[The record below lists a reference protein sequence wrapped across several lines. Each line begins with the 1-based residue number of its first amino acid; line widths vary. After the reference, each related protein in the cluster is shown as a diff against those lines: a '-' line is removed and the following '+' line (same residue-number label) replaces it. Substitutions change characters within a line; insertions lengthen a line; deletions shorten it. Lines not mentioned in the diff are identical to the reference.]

1 MGKDKD
7 KEKGKKEQEVNINP
21 DKVISDAKE
30 EMRRAVEKFDEEM
43 RKVKTG
49 RAHPSLLEG
58 IKVFAYDS
66 EVPLNQLALISVSSP
81 SELIVE
87 PFDQSIRA
95 SIEKAILQSGRDLI
109 PQSDGKIIKIRIP
122 PLTQETREN
131 LLKLVRKKSEEFKV
145 SIRNIRDKAR
155 SDIKDAKDRKVISED
170 RARKLFDELQ
180 KITDENIKKI
190 DTILQAKEK
199 EILG

>member
-1 MGKDKD
+1 MGKE
-7 KEKGKKEQEVNINP
+7 KEKGKREQEVEINP

-30 EMRRAVEKFDEEM
+30 EMKRAVEKFDEEM
-43 RKVKTG
+43 KKVKTG
-49 RAHPSLLEG
+49 RAHPSLLDG

-66 EVPLNQLALISVSSP
+66 EIPLNQLALISVSSP

-87 PFDQSIRA
+87 PFDPNIRPA
-95 SIEKAILQSGRDLI
+95 IEKAILQSGRDLV
-109 PQSDGKIIKIRIP
+109 PQSDGKIIRIKIP

-131 LLKLVRKKSEEFKV
+131 ILKLVRKKSEDFKV

-155 SDIKDAKDRKVISED
+155 SEIKDAKDKKVISED
-170 RARKLFDELQ
+170 RARRLFDELQ

>member
-1 MGKDKD
+1 MGKD
-7 KEKGKKEQEVNINP
+7 KEKGKREQEVEINP

-30 EMRRAVEKFDEEM
+30 EMKRAVEKFDEEM
-43 RKVKTG
+43 KKVKTG

-66 EVPLNQLALISVSSP
+66 EIPLNQLALISVSSP

-87 PFDQSIRA
+87 PFDPNIRPA
-95 SIEKAILQSGRDLI
+95 IEKAILQSGRDLV
-109 PQSDGKIIKIRIP
+109 PQSDGKIIRIKIP

-131 LLKLVRKKSEEFKV
+131 ILKLVRKKSEDFKV

-155 SDIKDAKDRKVISED
+155 SEIKDAKDKKIISED
-170 RARKLFDELQ
+170 RARRLFDELQ

>member
-87 PFDQSIRA
+87 PFDQNVRA
-95 SIEKAILQSGRDLI
+95 SIEKAILQSGRDLV
-109 PQSDGKIIKIRIP
+109 PQSDGKIIKIKIP

>member
-95 SIEKAILQSGRDLI
+95 SIEKAILQSGRDLV
-109 PQSDGKIIKIRIP
+109 PQSDRKIIKIRIP

>member
-1 MGKDKD
+1 MGKE
-7 KEKGKKEQEVNINP
+7 KEKGKKEQEVEINP
-21 DKVISDAKE
+21 DKIISDAKE
-30 EMRRAVEKFDEEM
+30 EMKKAVEKFDEEM
-43 RKVKTG
+43 KKIKTG
-49 RAHPSLLEG
+49 RAHPSLLDG

-66 EVPLNQLALISVSSP
+66 EIPLNQLALISVSSP

-87 PFDQSIRA
+87 PFDPNVRPA
-95 SIEKAILQSGRDLI
+95 IEKAILQSGRDLV
-109 PQSDGKIIKIRIP
+109 PQSDGKIIRIKIP

-131 LLKLVRKKSEEFKV
+131 ILKLVRKKSEDFKV

-155 SDIKDAKDRKVISED
+155 SEIKDAKDKKVISED
-170 RARKLFDELQ
+170 RARRLFDELQ

>member
-1 MGKDKD
+1 MGKDKE
-7 KEKGKKEQEVNINP
+7 KEKGKREQEVSINP

-30 EMRRAVEKFDEEM
+30 EMKKAVEKFDEEM

-87 PFDQSIRA
+87 PFDQNLRA
-95 SIEKAILQSGRDLI
+95 SIEKAILQSGRDLV
-109 PQSDGKIIKIRIP
+109 PQSDGKIIKIKIP
-122 PLTQETREN
+122 PLTRETREN

-170 RARKLFDELQ
+170 RARRLFDELQ

-190 DTILQAKEK
+190 DAILQAKEK
-199 EILG
+199 ETLG

>member
-1 MGKDKD
+1 MGKE
-7 KEKGKKEQEVNINP
+7 KEKGKREQEVEINP
-21 DKVISDAKE
+21 DKIISDAKE
-30 EMRRAVEKFDEEM
+30 EMKKAVEKFDEEM
-43 RKVKTG
+43 RKIKTG
-49 RAHPSLLEG
+49 RAHPSLLDG

-66 EVPLNQLALISVSSP
+66 EIPLNQLALISVSSP

-87 PFDQSIRA
+87 PFDPNIRPA
-95 SIEKAILQSGRDLI
+95 IEKAILQSGRDLV
-109 PQSDGKIIKIRIP
+109 PQSDGKIIRIKIP

-131 LLKLVRKKSEEFKV
+131 ILKLVRKKSEDFKV

-155 SDIKDAKDRKVISED
+155 SEIKDAKDKKVISED
-170 RARKLFDELQ
+170 RARRLFDELQ

>member
-7 KEKGKKEQEVNINP
+7 KEKVKKEQEVNINP

>member
-87 PFDQSIRA
+87 PFDQNIRA
-95 SIEKAILQSGRDLI
+95 SIEKAILQSGRDLV
-109 PQSDGKIIKIRIP
+109 PQSDGKIIKIKIP

-155 SDIKDAKDRKVISED
+155 SDIRDAKDRKVISED
-170 RARKLFDELQ
+170 RARRLFDELQ

>member
-1 MGKDKD
+1 MGKD
-7 KEKGKKEQEVNINP
+7 KEKGKREQEVEINP

-30 EMRRAVEKFDEEM
+30 EMKRAVEKFDEEM

-66 EVPLNQLALISVSSP
+66 EIPLNQLALISVSSP

-87 PFDQSIRA
+87 PFDPNIRPA
-95 SIEKAILQSGRDLI
+95 IEKAILQSGRDLV
-109 PQSDGKIIKIRIP
+109 PQSDGKIIRIKIP

-131 LLKLVRKKSEEFKV
+131 ILKLVRKKSEDFKV

-155 SDIKDAKDRKVISED
+155 SEIKDAKDKKVISED
-170 RARKLFDELQ
+170 KARRLFDELQ

>member
-7 KEKGKKEQEVNINP
+7 KEKSKKEQEVNINP

-87 PFDQSIRA
+87 PFDQNIRA
-95 SIEKAILQSGRDLI
+95 SIEKAILQSGRDLV

-170 RARKLFDELQ
+170 RARRLFDELQ

>member
-87 PFDQSIRA
+87 PFDQNIRA
-95 SIEKAILQSGRDLI
+95 SIEKAILQSGRDLV
-109 PQSDGKIIKIRIP
+109 PQSDGKIIKIKIP

-170 RARKLFDELQ
+170 RARRLFDELQ

>member
-95 SIEKAILQSGRDLI
+95 SIEKAILQSGRDLV
-109 PQSDGKIIKIRIP
+109 PQSDGKIIKIKIP

-170 RARKLFDELQ
+170 RARRLFDELQ

>member
-1 MGKDKD
+1 MGKDK
-7 KEKGKKEQEVNINP
+7 GKREQEVEINP

-30 EMRRAVEKFDEEM
+30 EMKRAVEKFDEEM

-66 EVPLNQLALISVSSP
+66 EISLNQLALISVSSP

-87 PFDQSIRA
+87 PFDPNIRPA
-95 SIEKAILQSGRDLI
+95 IEKAILQSGRDLV
-109 PQSDGKIIKIRIP
+109 PQSDGKIIRIKIP

-131 LLKLVRKKSEEFKV
+131 ILKLVRKKSEDFKV

-155 SDIKDAKDRKVISED
+155 SEIKDAKDKKVISED
-170 RARKLFDELQ
+170 KARRLFDELQ

>member
-1 MGKDKD
+1 MGKE
-7 KEKGKKEQEVNINP
+7 KEKGKKEQEVEINP
-21 DKVISDAKE
+21 DKIISDAKE
-30 EMRRAVEKFDEEM
+30 EMKKAVEKFDEEM
-43 RKVKTG
+43 KKIKTG
-49 RAHPSLLEG
+49 RAHPSLLDG

-66 EVPLNQLALISVSSP
+66 EIPLNQLALISVSSP

-87 PFDQSIRA
+87 PFDPNIRPA
-95 SIEKAILQSGRDLI
+95 IEKAILQSGRDLV
-109 PQSDGKIIKIRIP
+109 PQSDGKIIRIKIP

-131 LLKLVRKKSEEFKV
+131 ILKLVRKKSEDFKV

-155 SDIKDAKDRKVISED
+155 SEIKDAKDKKVISED
-170 RARKLFDELQ
+170 RARRLFDELQ

>member
-7 KEKGKKEQEVNINP
+7 KDKGKKEQEVNINP

-49 RAHPSLLEG
+49 RAYPSLLEG

>member
-109 PQSDGKIIKIRIP
+109 PQSDGKIIKIKIP

-180 KITDENIKKI
+180 KITDENVKKI

>member
-7 KEKGKKEQEVNINP
+7 KDKGKKEQEVNINP

-95 SIEKAILQSGRDLI
+95 SIEKAILQSGRDLV

>member
-1 MGKDKD
+1 MGKDKG
-7 KEKGKKEQEVNINP
+7 KEKGKKEQEININP

-30 EMRRAVEKFDEEM
+30 EMKRAVEKFDEEM
-43 RKVKTG
+43 RKIKTG

-87 PFDQSIRA
+87 PFDQNIRA
-95 SIEKAILQSGRDLI
+95 SIEKAILQSGRDLV
-109 PQSDGKIIKIRIP
+109 PQSDGKIIKIKIP

-155 SDIKDAKDRKVISED
+155 SDIKDAKDSKVISED
-170 RARKLFDELQ
+170 RARRLFDELQ

-190 DTILQAKEK
+190 DIILQAKEK

>member
-87 PFDQSIRA
+87 PFDQNIRA
-95 SIEKAILQSGRDLI
+95 SIEKAILQSGRDLV
-109 PQSDGKIIKIRIP
+109 PQSDGKIIKIKIP

-170 RARKLFDELQ
+170 RARRLFDELQ

-190 DTILQAKEK
+190 DTTLQAKEK

>member
-1 MGKDKD
+1 MGKE
-7 KEKGKKEQEVNINP
+7 KEKGKREQEVEINP

-30 EMRRAVEKFDEEM
+30 EMKRAVEKFEEEM
-43 RKVKTG
+43 KKVKTG
-49 RAHPSLLEG
+49 RAHPSLLDG

-66 EVPLNQLALISVSSP
+66 EIPLNQLALISVSSP

-87 PFDQSIRA
+87 PFDPNIRPA
-95 SIEKAILQSGRDLI
+95 IEKAILQSGRDLV
-109 PQSDGKIIKIRIP
+109 PQSDGKIIRIKIP

-131 LLKLVRKKSEEFKV
+131 ILKLVRKKSEDFKV

-155 SDIKDAKDRKVISED
+155 SEIKDAKDKKVISED
-170 RARKLFDELQ
+170 RARRLFDELQ

>member
-1 MGKDKD
+1 MGKDKE
-7 KEKGKKEQEVNINP
+7 KEKGKREQEVNINP

-30 EMRRAVEKFDEEM
+30 EMKKAVEKFDEEM

-87 PFDQSIRA
+87 PFDQNLRA
-95 SIEKAILQSGRDLI
+95 SIEKAILQSGRDLV
-109 PQSDGKIIKIRIP
+109 PQSDGKIIKIKIP
-122 PLTQETREN
+122 PLTRETREN

-170 RARKLFDELQ
+170 RARRLFDELQ

-190 DTILQAKEK
+190 DAILQAKEK
-199 EILG
+199 ETLG

>member
-7 KEKGKKEQEVNINP
+7 KDKGKKEQEVNINP

-95 SIEKAILQSGRDLI
+95 SIEKAILQSGRDLV
-109 PQSDGKIIKIRIP
+109 PQSDGKIIKIKIP

>member
-1 MGKDKD
+1 MGKDKE
-7 KEKGKKEQEVNINP
+7 KEKGKREQEVNINP

-30 EMRRAVEKFDEEM
+30 EMKKAVEKFDEEM

-87 PFDQSIRA
+87 PFDQNLRA
-95 SIEKAILQSGRDLI
+95 SIEKAILQSGRDLV
-109 PQSDGKIIKIRIP
+109 PQSDGKIIKIKIP
-122 PLTQETREN
+122 PLTRETREN

-170 RARKLFDELQ
+170 RARRLFDELQ

-190 DTILQAKEK
+190 DAILQAKEK

>member
-1 MGKDKD
+1 MGKDKE
-7 KEKGKKEQEVNINP
+7 KEKGKREQEVNINP

-30 EMRRAVEKFDEEM
+30 EMKKAVEKFDEEM

-58 IKVFAYDS
+58 IKVFAYDI

-87 PFDQSIRA
+87 PFDQNLRA
-95 SIEKAILQSGRDLI
+95 SIEKAILQSGRDLV
-109 PQSDGKIIKIRIP
+109 PQSDGKIIKIKIP
-122 PLTQETREN
+122 PLTRETREN

-170 RARKLFDELQ
+170 RARRLFDELQ

-190 DTILQAKEK
+190 DAILQAKEK
-199 EILG
+199 ETLG

>member
-30 EMRRAVEKFDEEM
+30 EMRRAIEKFDEEM

-87 PFDQSIRA
+87 PFDQNIRA
-95 SIEKAILQSGRDLI
+95 SIEKAILQSGRDLV
-109 PQSDGKIIKIRIP
+109 PQSDGKIIKIKIP

-170 RARKLFDELQ
+170 RARRLFDELQ

-190 DTILQAKEK
+190 DTILQAKER

>member
-1 MGKDKD
+1 MGKE
-7 KEKGKKEQEVNINP
+7 KEKGKREQEVEINP
-21 DKVISDAKE
+21 DKIISDAKE
-30 EMRRAVEKFDEEM
+30 EMKRAVEKFDEEM
-43 RKVKTG
+43 KKIKTG
-49 RAHPSLLEG
+49 RAHPSLLDG

-66 EVPLNQLALISVSSP
+66 EIPLNQLALISVSSP

-87 PFDQSIRA
+87 PFDPNIRPA
-95 SIEKAILQSGRDLI
+95 IEKAILQSGRDLV
-109 PQSDGKIIKIRIP
+109 PQSDGKIIRIKIP

-131 LLKLVRKKSEEFKV
+131 ILKLVRKKSEDFKV

-155 SDIKDAKDRKVISED
+155 SEIKDAKDKKVISED
-170 RARKLFDELQ
+170 RARRLFDELQ

>member
-1 MGKDKD
+1 MGKE
-7 KEKGKKEQEVNINP
+7 KEKGKREQEVEINP

-30 EMRRAVEKFDEEM
+30 EMKRAVEKFEEEM
-43 RKVKTG
+43 KKVKTG
-49 RAHPSLLEG
+49 RAHPSLLDG

-66 EVPLNQLALISVSSP
+66 EIPLNQLALISVSSP

-87 PFDQSIRA
+87 PFDPNIRPA
-95 SIEKAILQSGRDLI
+95 IEKAILQSGRDLV
-109 PQSDGKIIKIRIP
+109 PQSDGKIIRIKIP

-131 LLKLVRKKSEEFKV
+131 ILKLVRKKSEDFKI

-155 SDIKDAKDRKVISED
+155 SEIKDAKDKKVISED
-170 RARKLFDELQ
+170 RARRLFDELQ
-180 KITDENIKKI
+180 RITDENIKKI

-199 EILG
+199 EVLG

>member
-1 MGKDKD
+1 MGKE
-7 KEKGKKEQEVNINP
+7 KEKGKREQEVEINP
-21 DKVISDAKE
+21 DKIISDAKE
-30 EMRRAVEKFDEEM
+30 EMKKAVEKFDEEM
-43 RKVKTG
+43 KKIKTG
-49 RAHPSLLEG
+49 RAHPSLLDG

-66 EVPLNQLALISVSSP
+66 EIPLNQLALISVSSP

-87 PFDQSIRA
+87 PFDPNVRPA
-95 SIEKAILQSGRDLI
+95 IEKAILQSGRDLV
-109 PQSDGKIIKIRIP
+109 PQSDGKIIRIKIP

-131 LLKLVRKKSEEFKV
+131 ILKLVRKKSEDFKV

-155 SDIKDAKDRKVISED
+155 SEIKDAKDKKVISED
-170 RARKLFDELQ
+170 RARRLFDELQ

>member
-1 MGKDKD
+1 MGKE
-7 KEKGKKEQEVNINP
+7 KEKGKREQEVEINP

-30 EMRRAVEKFDEEM
+30 EMKRAVEKFDEEM

-49 RAHPSLLEG
+49 RAHPSLLDG

-66 EVPLNQLALISVSSP
+66 EIPLNQLALISVSSP

-87 PFDQSIRA
+87 PFDPNIRPA
-95 SIEKAILQSGRDLI
+95 IEKAILQSGRDLV
-109 PQSDGKIIKIRIP
+109 PQSDGKIIRIKIP

-131 LLKLVRKKSEEFKV
+131 ILKLVRKKSEDFKV

-155 SDIKDAKDRKVISED
+155 SEIKDAKDRKVISED
-170 RARKLFDELQ
+170 RARRLFDELQ

>member
-30 EMRRAVEKFDEEM
+30 EMRRSVEKFDEEM

-155 SDIKDAKDRKVISED
+155 SDIKDAKDRKVISDD

>member
-1 MGKDKD
+1 MGKDKE
-7 KEKGKKEQEVNINP
+7 KEKGKREQEVSISP

-30 EMRRAVEKFDEEM
+30 EMKKAVEKFDEEM

-87 PFDQSIRA
+87 PFDQNLRA
-95 SIEKAILQSGRDLI
+95 SIEKAILQSGRDLV
-109 PQSDGKIIKIRIP
+109 PQSDGKIIKIKIP
-122 PLTQETREN
+122 PLTIETREN

-145 SIRNIRDKAR
+145 SIRNIRDKVR

-170 RARKLFDELQ
+170 RARRLFDELQ

-190 DTILQAKEK
+190 DAILQAKEK

>member
-95 SIEKAILQSGRDLI
+95 SIEKAILQSGRDLV
-109 PQSDGKIIKIRIP
+109 PQSDGKIIKIKIP

>member
-1 MGKDKD
+1 MGKE
-7 KEKGKKEQEVNINP
+7 KEKGKREQEVEINP
-21 DKVISDAKE
+21 DKIISDAKE
-30 EMRRAVEKFDEEM
+30 EMKKAVEKFDEEM
-43 RKVKTG
+43 RKIKTG
-49 RAHPSLLEG
+49 RAHPSLLDG

-66 EVPLNQLALISVSSP
+66 EIPLNQLALISVSSP

-87 PFDQSIRA
+87 PFDPNIRPA
-95 SIEKAILQSGRDLI
+95 IEKAILQSGRDLV
-109 PQSDGKIIKIRIP
+109 PQSDGKIIRIKIP

-131 LLKLVRKKSEEFKV
+131 ILKLVRKKSEDFKV

-155 SDIKDAKDRKVISED
+155 SEIKDAKDKKVISED
-170 RARKLFDELQ
+170 KARRLFDELQ

>member
-1 MGKDKD
+1 MGKE
-7 KEKGKKEQEVNINP
+7 KEKGKREQEVEINP

-30 EMRRAVEKFDEEM
+30 EMKRAVEKFEEEM
-43 RKVKTG
+43 KKVKTG
-49 RAHPSLLEG
+49 RAHPSLLDG

-66 EVPLNQLALISVSSP
+66 EIPLNQLALISVSSP

-87 PFDQSIRA
+87 PFDPNIRPA
-95 SIEKAILQSGRDLI
+95 IEKAILQSGRDLV
-109 PQSDGKIIKIRIP
+109 PQSDGKIIRIKIP

-131 LLKLVRKKSEEFKV
+131 ILKLVRKKSEDFKV

-155 SDIKDAKDRKVISED
+155 SEIKDAKDRKVISED
-170 RARKLFDELQ
+170 RARRLFDELQ

>member
-1 MGKDKD
+1 MGKE
-7 KEKGKKEQEVNINP
+7 KEKGKREQEVEINP

-30 EMRRAVEKFDEEM
+30 EMKRAVEKFEEEM

-66 EVPLNQLALISVSSP
+66 EIPLNQLALISVSSP

-87 PFDQSIRA
+87 PFDPNIRPA
-95 SIEKAILQSGRDLI
+95 IEKAILQSGRDLV
-109 PQSDGKIIKIRIP
+109 PQSDGKIIRIKIP

-131 LLKLVRKKSEEFKV
+131 ILKLVRKKSEDFKV

-155 SDIKDAKDRKVISED
+155 SEIKDAKDRKVISED
-170 RARKLFDELQ
+170 RARRLFDELQ

-190 DTILQAKEK
+190 DTILQSKEK

>member
-95 SIEKAILQSGRDLI
+95 SIEKAILQSGRDLV

>member
-131 LLKLVRKKSEEFKV
+131 LLKLVRKKSEDFKV

-180 KITDENIKKI
+180 KITDENVKKI

>member
-30 EMRRAVEKFDEEM
+30 EMKRAVEKFDEEM

>member
-1 MGKDKD
+1 MGKE
-7 KEKGKKEQEVNINP
+7 KEKGKREQEVEINP
-21 DKVISDAKE
+21 DKIISDAKE
-30 EMRRAVEKFDEEM
+30 EMKRAVEKFDEEM
-43 RKVKTG
+43 KKIKTG
-49 RAHPSLLEG
+49 RAHPSLLDG

-66 EVPLNQLALISVSSP
+66 EIPLNQLALISVSSP

-87 PFDQSIRA
+87 PFDPNIRPA
-95 SIEKAILQSGRDLI
+95 IEKAILQSGRDLV
-109 PQSDGKIIKIRIP
+109 PQSDGKIIRIKIP

-131 LLKLVRKKSEEFKV
+131 ILKLVRKKSEDFKV

-155 SDIKDAKDRKVISED
+155 SEIKDAKDKKVISED
-170 RARKLFDELQ
+170 KARRLFDELQ